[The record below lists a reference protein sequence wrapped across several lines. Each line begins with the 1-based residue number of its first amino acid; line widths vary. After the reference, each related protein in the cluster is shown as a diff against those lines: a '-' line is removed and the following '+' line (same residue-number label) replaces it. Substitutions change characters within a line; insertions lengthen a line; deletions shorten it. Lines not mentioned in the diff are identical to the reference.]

1 MLYLMRPNHLL
12 GVWTALLSWT
22 CKINNQRIV
31 RPLVLPQA
39 RQAKKGAEAEGQQ
52 DELGDG
58 LNLVNC
64 GMYLDVNNADVS
76 QSVIG
81 SALVCSV
88 FVQCLY
94 QFVHFIAVV
103 FTVQRK
109 PLPVRPYQNHIPKYM
124 KSTKK

>member
-1 MLYLMRPNHLL
+1 MRSVHIL
-12 GVWTALLSWT
+12 GVRPALLSWT
-22 CKINNQRIV
+22 CKINNQRTV

-39 RQAKKGAEAEGQQ
+39 GHAKNGAEAKGQP

-64 GMYLDVNNADVS
+64 GMYLDVNNANIS

-81 SALVCSV
+81 SALVYLV

-94 QFVHFIAVV
+94 
-103 FTVQRK
+103 
-109 PLPVRPYQNHIPKYM
+109 
-124 KSTKK
+124 

>member
-1 MLYLMRPNHLL
+1 MQNQQPKDSLPSLFCHRPDM
-12 GVWTALLSWT
+12 
-22 CKINNQRIV
+22 Q
-31 RPLVLPQA
+31 
-39 RQAKKGAEAEGQQ
+39 KKGVEAEAQQ

-64 GMYLDVNNADVS
+64 GMYLDVNNTDVY
-76 QSVIG
+76 QSIISSV
-81 SALVCSV
+81 LVYSV

-109 PLPVRPYQNHIPKYM
+109 PLPVRPHQKHIPKYM
-124 KSTKK
+124 KNTQNS

>member
-1 MLYLMRPNHLL
+1 M
-12 GVWTALLSWT
+12 
-22 CKINNQRIV
+22 
-31 RPLVLPQA
+31 PQA
-39 RQAKKGAEAEGQQ
+39 GHAKKGAEAEGQQ

-81 SALVCSV
+81 SALVYLV

-94 QFVHFIAVV
+94 QFVYFIAML
-103 FTVQRK
+103 FTVQGN
-109 PLPVRPYQNHIPKYM
+109 PLPVRPHQKHIPKYM
-124 KSTKK
+124 KSTKNS

>member
-1 MLYLMRPNHLL
+1 MRPDHIL
-12 GVWTALLSWT
+12 GVQPALFSWT

-31 RPLVLPQA
+31 RLLVLPQA
-39 RQAKKGAEAEGQQ
+39 EHVKKGAEAKGQQ

-58 LNLVNC
+58 LNFVNC

-81 SALVCSV
+81 SALVYSV

-94 QFVHFIAVV
+94 QFVHFFAVV

-109 PLPVRPYQNHIPKYM
+109 PLPVHPHQKHIPKYM
-124 KSTKK
+124 ENTKNS

>member
-1 MLYLMRPNHLL
+1 M
-12 GVWTALLSWT
+12 
-22 CKINNQRIV
+22 
-31 RPLVLPQA
+31 
-39 RQAKKGAEAEGQQ
+39 EGQQ

-76 QSVIG
+76 QSVIA
-81 SALVCSV
+81 SALLYSV

-109 PLPVRPYQNHIPKYM
+109 PLPICPH
-124 KSTKK
+124 